1 MARRISSSRPI
12 TGSSL
17 PNLARSVKSTVY
29 FLSDSRLD
37 SASDSF
43 TCSPP
48 RTSLIAN
55 SKADLDKPWVLSN
68 LPAGPL
74 SSASASKNISLA
86 IKPSPRFKA
95 SLSVTLSKLLR
106 SREIDTSPAL
116 SVDFAKLLIAL
127 MSPVLS
133 GAKCTPAWASS
144 ELVPPSS
151 CLIKASSKC
160 RDSIVGLSLATAELC
175 ASFRA
180 C

>member
-1 MARRISSSRPI
+1 M
-12 TGSSL
+12 
-17 PNLARSVKSTVY
+17 
-29 FLSDSRLD
+29 
-37 SASDSF
+37 
-43 TCSPP
+43 
-48 RTSLIAN
+48 
-55 SKADLDKPWVLSN
+55 ADLDKPCVLSN

-95 SLSVTLSKLLR
+95 SLSVIFNRLFK

-116 SVDFAKLLIAL
+116 SGDFGKLLVAL
-127 MSPVLS
+127 ATAVLS
-133 GAKCTPAWASS
+133 GVKCTPACDNK

-160 RDSIVGLSLATAELC
+160 SDSIVGLSFATAKLC
-175 ASFRA
+175 ASLSA